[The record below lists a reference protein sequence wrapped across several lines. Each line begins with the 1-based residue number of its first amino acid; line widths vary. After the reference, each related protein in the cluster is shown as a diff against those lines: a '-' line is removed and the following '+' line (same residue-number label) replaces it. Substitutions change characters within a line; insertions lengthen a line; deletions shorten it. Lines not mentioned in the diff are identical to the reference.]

1 MRFSLVLTLCVL
13 GCLLFIQEGS
23 GDIASSTDV
32 TTSTTESSVLISNS
46 TGSTATIIDL
56 STTPSSLASQA
67 LIPDLYAPHLTEE
80 GKRRRRRQIL
90 RLLRKQRYRERK
102 QKRELE
108 KLLRL
113 LQKYQIT
120 ELEEVNIT

>member
-1 MRFSLVLTLCVL
+1 MRFSLVLTSFVLC
-13 GCLLFIQEGS
+13 CLLFIQEGS

-56 STTPSSLASQA
+56 STTPSTWVPQA
-67 LIPDLYAPHLTEE
+67 LNPDLYEPHLTEQ
-80 GKRRRRRQIL
+80 GKRKRRRQIL
-90 RLLRKQRYRERK
+90 RLLRKQRYRARK